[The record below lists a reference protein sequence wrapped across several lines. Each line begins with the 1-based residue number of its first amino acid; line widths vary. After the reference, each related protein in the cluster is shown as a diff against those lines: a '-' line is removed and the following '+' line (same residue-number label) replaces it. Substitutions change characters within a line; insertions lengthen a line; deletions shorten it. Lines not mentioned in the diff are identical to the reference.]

1 VAKIAR
7 KWHIKK
13 INPAISD
20 EARMGP
26 KTTVSTGDLFRYPL
40 NEQINMKHPLVR
52 LAGLINWDR
61 LSGLMS
67 ESFTSNRGRPATSPR
82 LIAGLLYLQYAFNLS
97 DEEVVLGWLENPY
110 QQFFTGE
117 TYLQTE
123 APIDPS
129 SLTRWRKRLGEA
141 GVEELLAE
149 TIEAAKRSDVIKASS
164 VKRVIVDTTVM
175 EKAIAHPTDSRLLER
190 CREYL
195 VKAAARYGLKL
206 RQNYNRVA
214 PRLSIQIGRYAHA
227 KQFKRMKKA
236 LGTLRSRV
244 GRVMRDVERQIES
257 VAEQGREALRELIVR
272 TKRIISQ
279 RPKDKNKLY
288 ALHVPE
294 VECIAKGKARKP
306 YEFGVKVSITTTH
319 QEGLVVGA
327 RSMPGNPYDGHTLAE
342 ALEQTAILSDVTPE
356 VVIVD
361 RGYKGVEIEGVKIY
375 RSGMRRG
382 ITRTLRAVIKRR
394 SAIEPTIGHMKA
406 DGKLDRNW
414 LKGAL
419 GDAMHAVLC
428 GAGHNL
434 RMILRKLRLFYLFL
448 LFALFS
454 PTLALGLAF

>member
-1 VAKIAR
+1 
-7 KWHIKK
+7 
-13 INPAISD
+13 
-20 EARMGP
+20 MGP
-26 KTTVSTGDLFRYPL
+26 KATASTGDLFRHPL

-52 LAGLINWDR
+52 LAGLINWDQ
-61 LSGLMS
+61 LSALMS

-190 CREYL
+190 CREHL
-195 VKAAARYGLKL
+195 VKAATQYGLKL
-206 RQNYNRVA
+206 RQNYNRIA
-214 PRLSIQIGRYAHA
+214 PRLSIQISRYAHA
-227 KQFKRMKKA
+227 KQYKSMHKA

-257 VAEQGREALRELIVR
+257 VAEQGREALRELISR

-279 RPKDKNKLY
+279 RPKDKDKLY
-288 ALHVPE
+288 ALHAPE

-342 ALEQTAILSDVTPE
+342 ALEQAAILSDVTPE
-356 VVIVD
+356 VAIVD
-361 RGYKGVEIEGVKIY
+361 RGYKGIEIEGVKIY
-375 RSGMRRG
+375 HSGMRRG

-394 SAIEPTIGHMKA
+394 SAIEPTISHMKA

-434 RMILRKLRLFYLFL
+434 RMILRKLRLFYVFL
-448 LFALFS
+448 LSVLFRH
-454 PTLALGLAF
+454 TFTVGLCF